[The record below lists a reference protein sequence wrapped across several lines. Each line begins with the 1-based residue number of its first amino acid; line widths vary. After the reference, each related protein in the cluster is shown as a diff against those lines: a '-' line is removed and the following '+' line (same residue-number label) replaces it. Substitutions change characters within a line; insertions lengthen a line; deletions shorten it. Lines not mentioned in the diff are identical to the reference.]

1 MKKIT
6 KNITLKEVLNLDN
19 GAQVLADF
27 DVPCM
32 GCAFARFE
40 MDKLTLADICQ
51 MYDLDLDGILNK
63 LNGETK
69 NNKPSKKAKK
79 K

>member
-1 MKKIT
+1 MDKIT
-6 KNITLKEVLNLDN
+6 KKSTLKEILSLKN

-51 MYDLDLDGILNK
+51 MYDLDLDGILKK